1 MCASRVRSPL
11 RCQGRSSEAP
21 FLAEF
26 TVAAGGG
33 GGAGARACVMT
44 AVFKCVDEGATEAAV
59 KVRPCSSC
67 ARCGR
72 LIRWPGGVAA
82 QRLKLKG
89 LVSVLGAV
97 SDGAAAD
104 RQAV

>member
-1 MCASRVRSPL
+1 MCASRVLSPL

-26 TVAAGGG
+26 TVAAG

-72 LIRWPGGVAA
+72 LIRWPRGVAA

-104 RQAV
+104 HQAV